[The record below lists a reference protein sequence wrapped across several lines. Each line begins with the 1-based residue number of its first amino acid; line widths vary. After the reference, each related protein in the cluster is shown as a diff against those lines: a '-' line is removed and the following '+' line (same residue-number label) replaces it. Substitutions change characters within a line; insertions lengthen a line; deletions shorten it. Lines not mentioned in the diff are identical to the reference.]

1 MPDTTSHGLKK
12 VIDSPEATI
21 YQGDALRVLR
31 ALPDCSVD
39 AVLTDPPYSSGG
51 VHLSAKLADPGAK
64 YQRSDTVK
72 SYPALLG
79 DHKDQR
85 SHAYWST
92 LWLAECW
99 RVTKDGGAILLFSDW
114 RMLPTMSDAL
124 QSGGW
129 SWRGVVPW
137 HKPSSRPNR
146 GRFRQSCEFVLFGSR
161 GAFAAASDECLP
173 GLYTHSIVHQ
183 DKVHLTGKPVA
194 LIADLL
200 AVTPQGATVLD
211 PFMGG
216 GTTALAAIK
225 TGRKS
230 IGIELSA
237 EYAAIASG
245 RVREALHQRS
255 LLSLAV

>member
-1 MPDTTSHGLKK
+1 MNSVSDTSHDLKK
-12 VIDSPEATI
+12 VIEPPEATI

-51 VHLSAKLADPGAK
+51 VHLSAKLADPGTK

-72 SYPALLG
+72 SYPALFG

-99 RVTKDGGAILLFSDW
+99 RVTKDGG
-114 RMLPTMSDAL
+114 
-124 QSGGW
+124 
-129 SWRGVVPW
+129 
-137 HKPSSRPNR
+137 
-146 GRFRQSCEFVLFGSR
+146 
-161 GAFAAASDECLP
+161 
-173 GLYTHSIVHQ
+173 
-183 DKVHLTGKPVA
+183 
-194 LIADLL
+194 
-200 AVTPQGATVLD
+200 
-211 PFMGG
+211 
-216 GTTALAAIK
+216 TTAIAAIK

-237 EYAAIASG
+237 EYAAIAAA
-245 RVREALHQRS
+245 RVREAQHQRG